1 MDPMSQSFLQSSFG
15 QMLIKQHSD
24 YLSKAQSESIEKE
37 VKCFVDEKD
46 QRAMRF
52 SLTQQAG
59 VEEIQSWLGHLPQ
72 DSMTGNS
79 WDVIQQISEKLEALV
94 VSAKTNADNYRM
106 ASVSP
111 LKWEL
116 IRGLEENR
124 QEFAAMSFDD
134 MKEKELSFIKREQ
147 GVRTLQE
154 GVNKLR
160 GGVSGGG
167 RGHNRGRGS
176 GGSGRGNR
184 SNYGKGGQVRG
195 PVPSSYSSQ
204 GVADS
209 NTRVGGPVKSCYTC
223 GGPHYAKQCGKVMGP
238 DKKRKAN

>member
-59 VEEIQSWLGHLPQ
+59 VEEIQSWLSHLPQ
-72 DSMTGNS
+72 GSMMESS
-79 WDVIQQISEKLEALV
+79 WDIVQQISEKLEVLV

-124 QEFAAMSFDD
+124 QEFATMSYDD
-134 MKEKELSFIKREQ
+134 MKEKEMSFIKREQ
-147 GVRTLQE
+147 GIRTLHE
-154 GVNKLR
+154 WVNKLR
-160 GGVSGGG
+160 GGGFWRWTGPQQ
-167 RGHNRGRGS
+167 
-176 GGSGRGNR
+176 
-184 SNYGKGGQVRG
+184 GKGFWRQW
-195 PVPSSYSSQ
+195 SWESSQ
-204 GVADS
+204 LWEGGTG
-209 NTRVGGPVKSCYTC
+209 TRACFLFIFFSGC
-223 GGPHYAKQCGKVMGP
+223 GGF
-238 DKKRKAN
+238 